1 MINTLHYMA
10 GISLFYIE
18 YHGIYGSTL
27 TEQKTINKFRMIDW
41 MIADFYTIFGKIFTS
56 FL

>member
-1 MINTLHYMA
+1 MA
-10 GISLFYIE
+10 GLSLFYIE
-18 YHGIYGSTL
+18 YHGFYGSTL
-27 TEQKTINKFRMIDW
+27 TEQKTIDKFRVIDW